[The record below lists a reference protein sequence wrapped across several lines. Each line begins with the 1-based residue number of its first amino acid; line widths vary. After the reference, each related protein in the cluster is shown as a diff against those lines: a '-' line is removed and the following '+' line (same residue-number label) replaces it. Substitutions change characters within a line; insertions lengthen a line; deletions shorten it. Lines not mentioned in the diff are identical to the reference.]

1 MKTLLT
7 ILILTSII
15 SAKTTTYCGPDSVIC
30 SYEQMYDRFIELS
43 PTYPNKKALIFRML
57 ESVATGPFFLSQAK
71 YVNSIDIDSGDGVL
85 FFHPISSVEE
95 TKVLE
100 DTKSMKLVRRVVI
113 EVYGGSIEG
122 VPVESKIAY
131 IYTIVKDDT
140 GSWKISKVKQDAI

>member
-1 MKTLLT
+1 
-7 ILILTSII
+7 
-15 SAKTTTYCGPDSVIC
+15 
-30 SYEQMYDRFIELS
+30 MYDRFIELS